1 MATNRQL
8 HALHAFDHIDFARA
22 PCPAVLLAISGVP
35 AEEIRPAAQDAIK
48 KVRGLETQ
56 ADDIRGLTVL
66 EMDYA
71 FTNLG
76 FFMSCVGDYTNKSL
90 TLEDWAKR
98 PRGGGIFYAVETR
111 EQPQA
116 DVTQSHVAAVLGQQ
130 LVCCRNRDVVDVPK
144 ASIAKHFVGQVFAIT
159 PMADARWSA

>member
-8 HALHAFDHIDFARA
+8 HALHAFDQIAFARA

-35 AEEIRPAAQDAIK
+35 AEEILPAAQDAMK

-56 ADDIRGLTVL
+56 ADDIRGLTIL

-76 FFMSCVGDYTNKSL
+76 FFMSCVGDYTSKSL

-98 PRGGGIFYAVETR
+98 PRGGSIFYAVQTR
-111 EQPQA
+111 EQPLS

-130 LVCCRNRDVVDVPK
+130 LVCCENRDVVEVTE